1 MYDFGSLFRVDI
13 DKAKS
18 ISINT
23 FRGKK
28 YRISILSDV
37 LIRFEYSE
45 TGSFNDYP
53 TFFAS
58 NRSFGRPKYTV
69 EEDNQILIIKNDKFT
84 LQYFKEKP
92 FIGSRLSPDQN
103 LKVTITGS
111 EKTWYFNHPE
121 VRNFMGSAYSLDE
134 TRGTAN
140 YEKGLFSLDGFTT
153 FDDSKTPVLT
163 KYGNVVAPNYE
174 NIDTYLFIYNN
185 DFGLGLR
192 DYFNLTGMPLLLPRY
207 AFGVWW
213 NKDECYNETEIQN
226 LVNNFRKNEIPISV
240 LLLGNYARTKNKNS
254 DISFSF
260 DKSIFPNSLSLN
272 EYLKKN
278 NIKSWIIKIYSR

>member
-192 DYFNLTGMPLLLPRY
+192 DYFNFNRY
-207 AFGVWW
+207 AFTFTKICFW
-213 NKDECYNETEIQN
+213 C
-226 LVNNFRKNEIPISV
+226 LVE
-240 LLLGNYARTKNKNS
+240 
-254 DISFSF
+254 
-260 DKSIFPNSLSLN
+260 
-272 EYLKKN
+272 
-278 NIKSWIIKIYSR
+278 